1 MLKLRDPNAEF
12 RVTSLM
18 RLSQGGRWRTEAQR
32 SYVRP
37 LLIWFTRGQ
46 GRFTAAGNTRGYGP
60 HNAIFVP
67 GGTMH
72 GFDMLGQVLGT
83 AIFFPETLTDELP
96 DEPMH
101 LRLRDGFL
109 QAELTALV
117 DALEREATQQKP
129 GAERAMLH
137 YGGLIAVWLE
147 RHAGM
152 SERALEPNAGQ
163 RLATAFA
170 ALVERDFRNGKG
182 VSHYA
187 EKLGVTPT
195 HLTRACKQSN
205 GKSAS
210 RFLSDRIHYEAR
222 RLLSETDMP
231 VKDIS
236 CRLGFTSAAYFSRAF
251 STATGKSPSAFRNG
265 AQVR

>member
-12 RVTSLM
+12 RVASLM

-46 GRFTAAGNTRGYGP
+46 GRFTVAGQTRGYGP

-67 GGTMH
+67 GSTMH

-83 AIFFPETLTDELP
+83 AIFFPEELKSELP

-117 DALEREATQQKP
+117 DALEREATQNKP
-129 GAERAMLH
+129 GADRAMLH

-147 RHAGM
+147 RHADL
-152 SERALEPNAGQ
+152 SDPALEPNAAQ
-163 RLATAFA
+163 RLTNAFA
-170 ALVERDFRNGKG
+170 ALVEREFRSGKG

-187 EKLGVTPT
+187 ERLGVTPT
-195 HLTRACKQSN
+195 HLTRACRQSN

-210 RFLSDRIHYEAR
+210 RFLADRVHYEAC
-222 RLLSETDMP
+222 RLLTETDMP
-231 VKDIS
+231 VKDIAD
-236 CRLGFTSAAYFSRAF
+236 RLGFGSAAYFSRTF
-251 STATGKSPSAFRNG
+251 SNAAGRSPSAFRAKG
-265 AQVR
+265 